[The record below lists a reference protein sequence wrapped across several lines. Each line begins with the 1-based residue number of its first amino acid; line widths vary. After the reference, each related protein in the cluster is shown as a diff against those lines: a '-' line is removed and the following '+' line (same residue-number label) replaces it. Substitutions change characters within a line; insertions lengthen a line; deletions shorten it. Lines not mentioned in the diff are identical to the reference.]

1 MKIQVRIEQEGTLR
15 PERRAFADRFTPATK
30 VLKSARLAGAHHIAT
45 GHHAEKR
52 KQEGD
57 RHAER

>member
-30 VLKSARLAGAHHIAT
+30 VLKSARLARIFHVCSQRPAQRGIA
-45 GHHAEKR
+45 AR
-52 KQEGD
+52 I
-57 RHAER
+57 